1 MSDSKPRSDLL
12 KPLARLV
19 PYLMRYKP
27 QLTAALVF
35 LVMAAGATLTVPIA
49 VRRMLDGVFVQSHS
63 VLIEKYFLAMIGVVA
78 ILAISSAGRY
88 YFVIWLGERVVAD
101 LRKDV
106 FSHLTRLSADFFD
119 TAKTGELISRLT
131 ADTTQIKSAAGATA
145 SMALRNIVLIIGS
158 IIGMLTT
165 SLWLA
170 SLVLVAIPVMSRSLV
185 SPPAAAPW
193 HC

>member
-88 YFVIWLGERVVAD
+88 YFS
-101 LRKDV
+101 K
-106 FSHLTRLSADFFD
+106 
-119 TAKTGELISRLT
+119 
-131 ADTTQIKSAAGATA
+131 
-145 SMALRNIVLIIGS
+145 
-158 IIGMLTT
+158 
-165 SLWLA
+165 
-170 SLVLVAIPVMSRSLV
+170 
-185 SPPAAAPW
+185 
-193 HC
+193 